1 MPSLAA
7 PFSLQGPLRLRA
19 MSAARLLWAM
29 VAVALRRGL
38 RGPRF
43 PSWSFA
49 FEAGTAFLRCQDRAV
64 RRLAGRA
71 AVEESR
77 ALIDS
82 LVFRLPNTAQVERAR
97 EAQAPVPATW
107 FIAERPGSTI
117 LYLHGGG
124 YVFYPKMTEN
134 LIAAFALAAG
144 GRTLVP
150 SYRLAPEHPFP
161 AALED
166 AVATYRWLIEA
177 GARASDVFVAGDS
190 AGGHLALC
198 LCLAL
203 QEQGIAKPA
212 GVIAIS
218 PWTDPANRG
227 ASMRT
232 NACHDW
238 MSPATADRVARWAAG
253 RDDQIKAPLY
263 DRLRRD
269 LSRLPPLL
277 VHGGEVEICRDMIV
291 EFCKRAASSGTDIQ
305 WTIWPEMTHNF
316 HGFGDLAASAPAALE
331 AIGRFIR
338 EHRVEK

>member
-19 MSAARLLWAM
+19 MSATRLLWALM
-29 VAVALRRGL
+29 TVSLRRGL

-64 RRLAGRA
+64 RRLTGPA
-71 AVEESR
+71 AVKESR

-82 LVFRLPNTAQVERAR
+82 LVFRLPDAAR
-97 EAQAPVPATW
+97 VVCAHETKAPVPATW
-107 FIAERPGSTI
+107 FIAERPGPTI

-124 YVFYPKMTEN
+124 YVFYPKMTAN
-134 LIAAFALAAG
+134 LIAAFARAAG
-144 GRTLVP
+144 GRMLVP
-150 SYRLAPEHPFP
+150 NYRLAPEHPFP

-166 AVATYRWLIEA
+166 AVAAYRWLIEA
-177 GARASDVFVAGDS
+177 DALASDVFVAGDS

-198 LCLAL
+198 LALAL

-218 PWTDPANRG
+218 PWTDPANGG
-227 ASMRT
+227 ASMQT

-238 MSPATADRVARWAAG
+238 MSPETADKLAGWAAG
-253 RDDQIKAPLY
+253 RDDQVRPPLY
-263 DRLRRD
+263 DRLERD
-269 LSRLPPLL
+269 LGRLPPVL
-277 VHGGEVEICRDMIV
+277 VHCGEVEICRDMIV
-291 EFCKRAASSGTDIQ
+291 AFCDRAASSGADIRC
-305 WTIWPEMTHNF
+305 TIWPEMTHNF
-316 HGFGDLAASAPAALE
+316 HGFGNLAACAPAALE
-331 AIGRFIR
+331 AIGRFVR
-338 EHRVEK
+338 EHRV